1 MYLKVKV
8 TALAKKERISK
19 ISVDT
24 FLISVREKAAGGA
37 ANARVCSILSGMYV
51 VEGKKPRIRIVSGH
65 TSPSKIISV
74 DLAQTNERFP
84 ENSEGDI

>member
-1 MYLKVKV
+1 MYIKVKV

-19 ISVDT
+19 ISPDT

-51 VEGKKPRIRIVSGH
+51 VEGKKPRVRIVSGH
-65 TSPSKIISV
+65 TAPAKIISI
-74 DLAQTNERFP
+74 DLAQTHEKP
-84 ENSEGDI
+84 TEDTETDL